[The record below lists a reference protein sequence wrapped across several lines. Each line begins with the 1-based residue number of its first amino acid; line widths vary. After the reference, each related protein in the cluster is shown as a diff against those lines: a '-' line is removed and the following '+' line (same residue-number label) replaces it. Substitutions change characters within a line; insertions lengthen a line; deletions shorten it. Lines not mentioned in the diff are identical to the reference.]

1 MLAIALPFTLGLST
15 SALAAQFNTV
25 VEQDSSVQFHYQQMG
40 VSMDGEFTRFN
51 GELKFDTDNPT
62 EATAVFAVDL
72 SSVDT
77 GTSDGDTEIVGKD
90 WFNVDAHPKA
100 HFEATDITVISDT
113 EFEVTGTLDIKGTT
127 QTVVFPAT
135 FTSSGD
141 TGVFEGRFTL
151 KRGDFA
157 IGEGTWSAFDIVAN
171 DVDVSFQITAAEQ

>member
-51 GELKFDTDNPT
+51 GELEFDTDNPT

-100 HFEATDITVISDT
+100 
-113 EFEVTGTLDIKGTT
+113 
-127 QTVVFPAT
+127 
-135 FTSSGD
+135 
-141 TGVFEGRFTL
+141 
-151 KRGDFA
+151 
-157 IGEGTWSAFDIVAN
+157 
-171 DVDVSFQITAAEQ
+171 